1 MDHITRTS
9 VPVATRAPDGAT
21 NAHLVG
27 DDEGILI
34 DPADRTDDV
43 DAMADRA
50 DHVLVTHTHSDHIGG
65 VETYASGRTVW
76 AFSDHIERFRET
88 TGGCRPHDMGTTD
101 VDRPETDVDGPV
113 GFADPDFRDTLRELP
128 PSAKLVAK
136 VLETD
141 APLSQGRLAEESLL
155 PDRTV
160 RYALNRLEE
169 SDLIGSRYSFKDA
182 RKQVYYLNT

>member
-1 MDHITRTS
+1 MNMSTT
-9 VPVATRAPDGAT
+9 TEQGGAES
-21 NAHLVG
+21 L
-27 DDEGILI
+27 
-34 DPADRTDDV
+34 
-43 DAMADRA
+43 
-50 DHVLVTHTHSDHIGG
+50 S
-65 VETYASGRTVW
+65 ET
-76 AFSDHIERFRET
+76 E
-88 TGGCRPHDMGTTD
+88 
-101 VDRPETDVDGPV
+101 
-113 GFADPDFRDTLRELP
+113 FRDRLRELP